1 MKKGFLIILVS
12 LPTDILSIEKPTKC
26 ISSRKMIDI
35 KAQVQFIDF
44 EGRSDGE
51 SLMKILSQLRPRRV
65 IVVRGSESSSQMVA
79 AHCEQNIGSKV
90 FTPKR
95 GEIVDA
101 TTETHIYQVRL
112 TEALVSELEF
122 QKGKDAELAWINGKI
137 TIRNKVIEGASGN
150 PGPTPMEEDDQVE
163 ISDDDNRIIALD
175 PLSADDI
182 PPHDFV
188 FLNEIK
194 LADFRQIL
202 MKNSIQ
208 SEISG
213 GMLLCCN
220 GTIALKRIDTGKV
233 TIEGCLSEDYYKVR
247 ELLYD
252 QYAIV

>member
-1 MKKGFLIILVS
+1 M
-12 LPTDILSIEKPTKC
+12 PIEKPTKC
-26 ISSRKMIDI
+26 ITSRKLIDI

-65 IVVRGSESSSQMVA
+65 VVVRGSESSAQMVA
-79 AHCEQNIGSKV
+79 SHCEQNIGSKV
-90 FTPKR
+90 FTPHT
-95 GEIVDA
+95 GETVDA

-122 QKGKDAELAWINGKI
+122 QKGKDAEIAWINGKI
-137 TIRNKVIEGASGN
+137 TIRNKVIESATAN
-150 PGPTPMEEDDQVE
+150 PSVPMEEDDHIE
-163 ISDDDNRIIALD
+163 ITDDGDNKIIALD
-175 PLSADDI
+175 PIPADEI

-202 MKNSIQ
+202 MKNNIQ

-247 ELLYD
+247 ELLYE

>member
-1 MKKGFLIILVS
+1 
-12 LPTDILSIEKPTKC
+12 
-26 ISSRKMIDI
+26 
-35 KAQVQFIDF
+35 
-44 EGRSDGE
+44 
-51 SLMKILSQLRPRRV
+51 MKILSQLRPRRV
-65 IVVRGSESSSQMVA
+65 VVVRGTDNSSQMVA
-79 AHCEQNIGSKV
+79 SHCEQNIGSKV
-90 FTPKR
+90 FAPKL
-95 GEIVDA
+95 GETVDA

-122 QKGKDAELAWINGKI
+122 QKGKDAEIAWINGAI
-137 TIRNKVIEGASGN
+137 TIRNKVIEGVIGN
-150 PGPTPMEEDDQVE
+150 PMDEDDHVE
-163 ISDDDNRIIALD
+163 ITDDSSRIIALD
-175 PLSADDI
+175 PLPADDI

-188 FLNEIK
+188 FLNELK

-202 MKNSIQ
+202 MKNNIQ

-247 ELLYD
+247 DLLYE

>member
-1 MKKGFLIILVS
+1 
-12 LPTDILSIEKPTKC
+12 
-26 ISSRKMIDI
+26 
-35 KAQVQFIDF
+35 
-44 EGRSDGE
+44 
-51 SLMKILSQLRPRRV
+51 
-65 IVVRGSESSSQMVA
+65 MVA
-79 AHCEQNIGSKV
+79 SHCEQNIGSKV
-90 FTPKR
+90 FTPHR
-95 GEIVDA
+95 GETIDA

-122 QKGKDAELAWINGKI
+122 QKGKDAEIAWINGKI
-137 TIRNKVIEGASGN
+137 TIRNKVIESASAN
-150 PGPTPMEEDDQVE
+150 PSGSAPMEEDDHIE
-163 ISDDDNRIIALD
+163 ITDDGSNRIIALD
-175 PLSADDI
+175 PISADNI

-188 FLNEIK
+188 FLNELR

-202 MKNSIQ
+202 MKNNIQ

-247 ELLYD
+247 DLLYE

>member
-1 MKKGFLIILVS
+1 
-12 LPTDILSIEKPTKC
+12 LPIEKPTKC
-26 ISSRKMIDI
+26 ITSRKLIDI

-65 IVVRGSESSSQMVA
+65 VVVRGSESSSQMVA
-79 AHCEQNIGSKV
+79 SHCEQNIGSKV
-90 FTPKR
+90 FTPHR
-95 GEIVDA
+95 GEIIDA

-122 QKGKDAELAWINGKI
+122 QKGKDAEIAWINGRI
-137 TIRNKVIEGASGN
+137 TIRNKVIESASG
-150 PGPTPMEEDDQVE
+150 PSATTPMEEDDHIE
-163 ISDDDNRIIALD
+163 ITDDGSNRIIALD
-175 PLSADDI
+175 PIPADDI

-247 ELLYD
+247 ELLYE

>member
-1 MKKGFLIILVS
+1 MTITEIL
-12 LPTDILSIEKPTKC
+12 PIEKPTKC
-26 ISSRKMIDI
+26 ITSRKHIDI

-65 IVVRGSESSSQMVA
+65 VVVRGNESSSQLVA
-79 AHCEQNIGSKV
+79 SHCEQNIGSKV
-90 FTPKR
+90 FTPHR
-95 GEIVDA
+95 GEIIDA

-122 QKGKDAELAWINGKI
+122 QKGKDAEIAWINGSI
-137 TIRNKVIEGASGN
+137 TIRNKVIESTSGN
-150 PGPTPMEEDDQVE
+150 PIGPMPMGEEDDHIE
-163 ISDDDNRIIALD
+163 ITDDGNNRIIALD
-175 PLSADDI
+175 PVAADDI

-188 FLNEIK
+188 FLNELK
-194 LADFRQIL
+194 LAEFRQVL
-202 MKNSIQ
+202 MKNNIQ

-247 ELLYD
+247 ELLYE

>member
-1 MKKGFLIILVS
+1 MNLPLPEFL
-12 LPTDILSIEKPTKC
+12 PIEKPTKC
-26 ISSRKMIDI
+26 ITSRKIIDI
-35 KAQVQFIDF
+35 KANVQFIDF

-65 IVVRGSESSSQMVA
+65 VVVRGSESSSQLVA
-79 AHCEQNIGSKV
+79 SHCEQNIGSKV
-90 FTPKR
+90 FTPHR
-95 GEIVDA
+95 GEVIDA

-122 QKGKDAELAWINGKI
+122 QKGKDAEIAWINGKI
-137 TIRNKVIEGASGN
+137 NIRNKVENVPGSLGA
-150 PGPTPMEEDDQVE
+150 TAMEEDHVE
-163 ISDDDNRIIALD
+163 ITDDGSRIIALD
-175 PLSADDI
+175 PLPADDI
-182 PPHDFV
+182 PPHDFI

-194 LADFRQIL
+194 LTDLKQIL
-202 MKNSIQ
+202 NKNNIQ

-220 GTIALKRIDTGKV
+220 GTIALKKIDTGKV

-247 ELLYD
+247 ELLYE

>member
-1 MKKGFLIILVS
+1 
-12 LPTDILSIEKPTKC
+12 
-26 ISSRKMIDI
+26 
-35 KAQVQFIDF
+35 
-44 EGRSDGE
+44 
-51 SLMKILSQLRPRRV
+51 MKILTQLRPRRV
-65 IVVRGSESSSQMVA
+65 VVVHGTESSSQMVA
-79 AHCEQNIGSKV
+79 THCEQNIGSKV
-90 FTPKR
+90 FTPHR
-95 GEIVDA
+95 GEIVDC
-101 TTETHIYQVRL
+101 TTESHIYQVRL

-122 QKGKDAELAWINGKI
+122 QKGKDADIAWINGRI
-137 TIRNKVIEGASGN
+137 TIRNKVIESVTGN
-150 PGPTPMEEDDQVE
+150 PSPMEEDDNVE

-175 PLSADDI
+175 PVPADDI

-188 FLNEIK
+188 FLNEVK
-194 LADFRQIL
+194 LVEFRQIL

-247 ELLYD
+247 DLLYE

>member
-1 MKKGFLIILVS
+1 
-12 LPTDILSIEKPTKC
+12 
-26 ISSRKMIDI
+26 MI
-35 KAQVQFIDF
+35 A
-44 EGRSDGE
+44 S
-51 SLMKILSQLRPRRV
+51 
-65 IVVRGSESSSQMVA
+65 
-79 AHCEQNIGSKV
+79 HCEQNIGSKV
-90 FTPKR
+90 FAPKL
-95 GEIVDA
+95 GETVDA

-122 QKGKDAELAWINGKI
+122 QKGKDAEIAWINGAI
-137 TIRNKVIEGASGN
+137 TIRNKVIEGATGN
-150 PGPTPMEEDDQVE
+150 PMEEDDHVE
-163 ISDDDNRIIALD
+163 ITDDGTRIIALD
-175 PLSADDI
+175 PLRADDI

-188 FLNEIK
+188 FLNELK

-202 MKNSIQ
+202 MKNNIQ

-247 ELLYD
+247 DLLYE

>member
-1 MKKGFLIILVS
+1 MSFFLVEF
-12 LPTDILSIEKPTKC
+12 LPIEKPTKC
-26 ISSRKMIDI
+26 ITSRKIVDI

-65 IVVRGSESSSQMVA
+65 IVVRGSESSSQLVA
-79 AHCEQNIGSKV
+79 NHCEQNIGSKV
-90 FTPKR
+90 FTPHR
-95 GEIVDA
+95 GEVVDA

-122 QKGKDAELAWINGKI
+122 QKGKDAEIAWINGKI
-137 TIRNKVIEGASGN
+137 NIRNKVVENVTGGTGLTS
-150 PGPTPMEEDDQVE
+150 MEEDYVE
-163 ISDDDNRIIALD
+163 ITDDASRIIALD
-175 PLSADDI
+175 PLSADEI
-182 PPHDFV
+182 PPHDFI
-188 FLNEIK
+188 FMNEIK
-194 LADFRQIL
+194 LPDLKQIL
-202 MKNSIQ
+202 NKNNIQ

-220 GTIALKRIDTGKV
+220 GTIALKKIDTGKV

-247 ELLYD
+247 ELLYE

>member
-1 MKKGFLIILVS
+1 M
-12 LPTDILSIEKPTKC
+12 
-26 ISSRKMIDI
+26 RKQIDVR
-35 KAQVQFIDF
+35 ATVLFIDF

-65 IVVRGSESSSQMVA
+65 IVVRGNESSSQMVA
-79 AHCEQNIGSKV
+79 NHCEQNIGSKV
-90 FTPKR
+90 FAPKL
-95 GEIVDA
+95 GETVDA

-112 TEALVSELEF
+112 TEALTSELEF
-122 QKGKDAELAWINGKI
+122 QKGKDAEITWINGSI

-150 PGPTPMEEDDQVE
+150 PLEEDDIHLLNAVE
-163 ISDDDNRIIALD
+163 DDTSRIIALD
-175 PLSADDI
+175 PLPADEI
-182 PPHDFV
+182 PTHDFV
-188 FLNEIK
+188 FLNELK

-202 MKNSIQ
+202 MKNNIQ

-247 ELLYD
+247 DLLYE

>member
-1 MKKGFLIILVS
+1 M
-12 LPTDILSIEKPTKC
+12 
-26 ISSRKMIDI
+26 
-35 KAQVQFIDF
+35 QFIDF

-51 SLMKILSQLRPRRV
+51 SLTKILSQLRPRRV
-65 IVVRGSESSSQMVA
+65 VVVRGSESSAQLIAS
-79 AHCEQNIGSKV
+79 HCEQNIGSKV
-90 FTPKR
+90 FTPRR
-95 GEIVDA
+95 GEIIDA

-122 QKGKDAELAWINGKI
+122 QKGKDAEIAWINGKI
-137 TIRNKVIEGASGN
+137 TIRNKVIESSSGN
-150 PGPTPMEEDDQVE
+150 PSGPTPMEDDDQVE
-163 ISDDDNRIIALD
+163 ITDDSNNRIIALN
-175 PLSADDI
+175 PIPADDI

-202 MKNSIQ
+202 MKNNIQ

>member
-1 MKKGFLIILVS
+1 M
-12 LPTDILSIEKPTKC
+12 
-26 ISSRKMIDI
+26 
-35 KAQVQFIDF
+35 QFIDF

-51 SLMKILSQLRPRRV
+51 SLTKILSQLRPRRV
-65 IVVRGSESSSQMVA
+65 VVVRGSESSSQLIA
-79 AHCEQNIGSKV
+79 SHCEQNIGSKV
-90 FTPKR
+90 FTPHR
-95 GEIVDA
+95 GEIIDA

-122 QKGKDAELAWINGKI
+122 QKGKDAEIAWINGKI
-137 TIRNKVIEGASGN
+137 TIRNKVIESASGN
-150 PGPTPMEEDDQVE
+150 PTGTSPME
-163 ISDDDNRIIALD
+163 DDDHIEITDDSRIIALN
-175 PLSADDI
+175 PISADKI

-188 FLNEIK
+188 FLNELK

-202 MKNSIQ
+202 MNNNIQ

-247 ELLYD
+247 ELLYE